1 MTNKGKG
8 ETANNESKHKKKTAW
23 VKGLVNHKRMVFTSN
38 QQRLKAGYLRNG
50 KEGAL
55 QQTMDVRWEGS
66 AIGMRKKT
74 FGVRLGF
81 KYHLLY
87 YELIG
92 SEKVT

>member
-8 ETANNESKHKKKTAW
+8 ETANNESKHKNKTAC

-55 QQTMDVRWEGS
+55 
-66 AIGMRKKT
+66 
-74 FGVRLGF
+74 
-81 KYHLLY
+81 
-87 YELIG
+87 
-92 SEKVT
+92 